1 MCAIE
6 LNIPYSRVYSSY
18 NIFKSLPPEMA
29 KKIIWKTSGMS
40 KKEAGFIGGSVATNI
55 LTRFAR
61 EHVSEMFEVTQKFKL
76 TSGQIDIVYELMRS
90 KKCKTIMD
98 AIKVMDDYE
107 IHRVRLVLN
116 KKVADRICEEMHT
129 GKSRSITW
137 IILKCLRRGIR
148 LPSDMFVAPGED

>member
-18 NIFKSLPPEMA
+18 NIFKSQPPEMA
-29 KKIIWKTSGMS
+29 KKIIWKTSAMS
-40 KKEAGFIGGSVATNI
+40 KKEA
-55 LTRFAR
+55 
-61 EHVSEMFEVTQKFKL
+61 
-76 TSGQIDIVYELMRS
+76 
-90 KKCKTIMD
+90 
-98 AIKVMDDYE
+98 
-107 IHRVRLVLN
+107 
-116 KKVADRICEEMHT
+116 